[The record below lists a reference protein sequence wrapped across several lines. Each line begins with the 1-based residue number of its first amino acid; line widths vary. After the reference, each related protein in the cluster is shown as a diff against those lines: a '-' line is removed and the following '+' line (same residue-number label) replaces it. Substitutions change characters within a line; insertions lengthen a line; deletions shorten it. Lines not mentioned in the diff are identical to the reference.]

1 MGEIIMYGADTILE
15 MFQKYAG
22 ETEIIAI
29 FLCCIGWIFYCSE
42 KENRRYLVLYGIGAA
57 AMLNPISMELLRK
70 LGSKGTEY
78 RFIWLIPIIP
88 VITYVITEILSQ
100 QKNISDKI
108 CFIILLACILYFCG
122 DSYLKPDK
130 LKLPETV
137 YGIPRD
143 TIEVSDIIEQEKQ
156 EEYVVVAM
164 EESLQLTIR
173 QWNASIICGISRK
186 SYIAGNVS
194 DIEFGYL
201 PVDEQE
207 EHLLMKVINDGE
219 CLDVTAMKQCL
230 QEQSIDFVVMNKNFE
245 MEEYMQEL
253 GCKLVGESQT
263 YEVYAT
269 GI

>member
-29 FLCCIGWIFYCSE
+29 FLCCIVWIFYRSE
-42 KENRRYLVLYGIGAA
+42 KESRSYLILYGISAVVI
-57 AMLNPISMELLRK
+57 LNPISMELLRR

-78 RFIWLIPIIP
+78 RFIWLLPIIP
-88 VITYVITEILSQ
+88 VMAYVATEILSQ
-100 QKNISDKI
+100 QRQIRDRM
-108 CFIILLACILYFCG
+108 CFAILFMCLLYFCG
-122 DSYLKPDK
+122 DSYLKPNK

-143 TIEVSDIIEQEKQ
+143 TIEVSDIIEQAKQ

-164 EESLQLTIR
+164 EKSLQLTIR

-201 PVDEQE
+201 PEDEQE
-207 EHLLMKVINDGE
+207 EHLLMI
-219 CLDVTAMKQCL
+219 
-230 QEQSIDFVVMNKNFE
+230 
-245 MEEYMQEL
+245 
-253 GCKLVGESQT
+253 
-263 YEVYAT
+263 
-269 GI
+269 